1 MNKEK
6 EFSNKII
13 GFGDKIK
20 KIRLEENLSYEQV
33 LNKTKISKSFID
45 ALENENITQL
55 PAYTYSRGLLQN
67 LLEVYGIETQIRQ
80 SLLKEFSLLYHNSI
94 SSHSPFSYD
103 IHNNQSNKEQLLLE
117 SHYGDQSS
125 LPGRQEEKKV
135 ENEDKLLKSISSGI
149 IKRLPGDIGGLDSQE
164 KQLQQKITSSIWWV
178 ILVVSFILLGIII
191 FSFNDIKGQFDIA
204 GRGGGVPENDK
215 EKTKGS
221 RRIYSLY
228 SRFSTFDLADN
239 DIVKIFF
246 NNRIY
251 SFHMNGIDNTFDNK
265 IAVNF
270 DLNNEQLVRIYL
282 FEETR
287 MDIDLDGQDDLLIK
301 FQKISGEIAIIF
313 FSLLNEGVKNVN
325 YESIWNYQEKVII
338 SKGEIILLRDQ
349 NKTAI
354 QTYIKATTLPVHL
367 TYNIDG
373 QRQNIVNL
381 LPGNTVELLAHD
393 HLELQI
399 GNFRSVNFI
408 VNYMPVKLE
417 VENQSHSSIAK
428 IIKWLPSFRN
438 ENKYDLIIKDYIE

>member
-1 MNKEK
+1 MNKER

-20 KIRLEENLSYEQV
+20 KIRLEKNLSPEQV
-33 LNKTKISKSFID
+33 LNKTKISKSFIN
-45 ALENENITQL
+45 ALENEDIAQL

-67 LLEVYGIETQIRQ
+67 LLEVYGIETQVRQ
-80 SLLKEFSLLYHNSI
+80 SLLEEFLLLYHNPI
-94 SSHSPFSYD
+94 SSRPPFSYD
-103 IHNNQSNKEQLLLE
+103 IYNDQSNKEQLLQG

-125 LPGRQEEKKV
+125 LPDKREEKEV
-135 ENEDKLLKSISSGI
+135 ESKNKLLKSVSSRI
-149 IKRLPGDIGGLDSQE
+149 IKRLPGDIGGLELQE
-164 KQLQQKITSSIWWV
+164 KQLQEKIISSIWWI
-178 ILVVSFILLGIII
+178 ILLVSFILLGVIV
-191 FSFNDIKGQFDIA
+191 FSFNGIKDQFNIV
-204 GRGGGVPENDK
+204 GRGGGVSENDE

-221 RRIYSLY
+221 QRIYSLY
-228 SRFSTFDLADN
+228 SRFSTFDLVDN
-239 DIVKIFF
+239 DMVKIFF

-251 SFHMNGIDNTFDNK
+251 SFHMSGIDNTFDNK
-265 IAVNF
+265 IVVNF
-270 DLNNEQLVRIYL
+270 DFNNERLVRIYL
-282 FEETR
+282 FEEVR

-338 SKGEIILLRDQ
+338 PKGEIVLLRDQ
-349 NKTAI
+349 NKIAI

-399 GNFRSVNFI
+399 GNFRSINFI
-408 VNYMPVKLE
+408 VNYMPIKLE
-417 VENQSHSSIAK
+417 VENQNHFSIAK